1 MLYCAKLLEVFREL
15 AMSQRDIVLD
25 GGPPWGFR
33 IHGGVD
39 QNQPLR
45 IARVSY
51 TDLNNYMFL
60 CGVNKITDYFR
71 RALGIYSLAVFLG
84 QLNVEPTCI
93 RVLLLIPHF
102 KLPHLSYRRI
112 KS

>member
-1 MLYCAKLLEVFREL
+1 
-15 AMSQRDIVLD
+15 MSQRDIVLD

-51 TDLNNYMFL
+51 TDLNNYTFFM
-60 CGVNKITDYFR
+60 R
-71 RALGIYSLAVFLG
+71 R
-84 QLNVEPTCI
+84 
-93 RVLLLIPHF
+93 
-102 KLPHLSYRRI
+102 
-112 KS
+112 